1 MKGFKEY
8 DDEIK
13 GRVLYDLLF
22 NQKVKKLGNLDVT
35 HYTNYVVI
43 NDKKRKNY
51 DYKKNTN

>member
-8 DDEIK
+8 DDEVK

-22 NQKVKKLGNLDVT
+22 NKKVKKLGNLDVT

-43 NDKKRKNY
+43 NDKKRK
-51 DYKKNTN
+51 KK

>member
-8 DDEIK
+8 DDEVK

-35 HYTNYVVI
+35 HHNGYVVV
-43 NDKKRKNY
+43 NTNRKKN
-51 DYKKNTN
+51 DYKKNTG

>member
-8 DDEIK
+8 DDDEVK

-35 HYTNYVVI
+35 HYKNYVVI
-43 NDKKRKNY
+43 NDKKRK
-51 DYKKNTN
+51 KK